1 MKDLL
6 NKIKNYI
13 YENKQFITASILSA
27 VALIAIIITISFL
40 KGNNKTNIASGGEFY
55 SDYETTSPDDENQSD
70 KTTKL
75 PDNESVSGETTGL
88 SDLEFTLPED
98 ETSETETTMTSD
110 KYPYLVKVNRVLNCV
125 TVYTKDSN
133 GKFTVPYKSMAC
145 STGKYI
151 NNTPLGTFKVSSRYT
166 WRLMVD
172 GTHSQYATRFYGG
185 ILFHSVPCYSPHKNQ
200 LEYEEFNKLGSPAS
214 LGCVRLNVQDAKWIY
229 DNCPYGTTVIVYDDE
244 TSPGP
249 LGKPSVIKIP
259 EDSPYRGWDPT
270 DPDPSNPW
278 NNCSPSIEAN
288 DMTIAANSGI
298 NLLNMIKAK
307 DTCGN
312 DVTST
317 VKISG
322 DYNLNVPGSYQVT
335 FNVTDLLGRSAAKTI
350 ILTITGSNN
359 NGSGGSTNNS
369 GSNNNQNNGSTNPAP
384 TTTKPTKPSVK
395 PTETPT
401 KPTQSTTESS
411 SSTENPSPEET
422 TEPITDTTPENSGV

>member
-55 SDYETTSPDDENQSD
+55 SDYETTSPDDETQSD
-70 KTTKL
+70 KTTNL

-200 LEYEEFNKLGSPAS
+200 LECEEFNKLGSPAS

-270 DPDPSNPW
+270 DPDSSNPW
-278 NNCSPSIEAN
+278 NNCSPSIEAS
-288 DMTIAANSGI
+288 DMTIVANSGI

-322 DYNLNVPGSYQVT
+322 DYNLTVPGSYQVT

-350 ILTITGSNN
+350 ILTVT
-359 NGSGGSTNNS
+359 
-369 GSNNNQNNGSTNPAP
+369 GSNNNQNNSTNPTS
-384 TTTKPTKPSVK
+384 TTDKPTKPSVK
-395 PTETPT
+395 PTETTT

-422 TEPITDTTPENSGV
+422 TEPITEVTSESSSV